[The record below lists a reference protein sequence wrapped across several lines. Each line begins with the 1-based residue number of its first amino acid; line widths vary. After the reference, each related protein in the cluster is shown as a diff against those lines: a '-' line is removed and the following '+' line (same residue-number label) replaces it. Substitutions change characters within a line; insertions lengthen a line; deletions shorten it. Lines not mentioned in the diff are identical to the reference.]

1 MNNDVRKKCKF
12 DFVKGEQWLDLV
24 NGPGESMKKGKTKV
38 GLG

>member
-12 DFVKGEQWLDLV
+12 DFVKGEQGLDLV
-24 NGPGESMKKGKTKV
+24 NETGESMKKEKTKV

>member
-12 DFVKGEQWLDLV
+12 DFVKGEQGLDLV
-24 NGPGESMKKGKTKV
+24 NGTGENMKKGITKV